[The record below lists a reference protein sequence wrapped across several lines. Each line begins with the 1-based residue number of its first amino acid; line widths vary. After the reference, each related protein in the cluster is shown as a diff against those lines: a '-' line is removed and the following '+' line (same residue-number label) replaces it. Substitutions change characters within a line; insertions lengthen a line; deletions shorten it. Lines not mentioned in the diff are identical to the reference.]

1 MLGPSTKQI
10 KTMEEKTF
18 FLLDG
23 MLMTAEEV
31 REYREA
37 NNN

>member
-1 MLGPSTKQI
+1 MIRSKHKKI
-10 KTMEEKTF
+10 KTMEEKIF
-18 FLLDG
+18 YLLDG

-31 REYREA
+31 RDYREA

>member
-1 MLGPSTKQI
+1 MLGPSINI
-10 KTMEEKTF
+10 KTMEQVILY
-18 FLLDG
+18 LLDG

-31 REYREA
+31 KEYREA

>member
-1 MLGPSTKQI
+1 MLGPSI
-10 KTMEEKTF
+10 KHNKMEEKVF

-31 REYREA
+31 KEYREA